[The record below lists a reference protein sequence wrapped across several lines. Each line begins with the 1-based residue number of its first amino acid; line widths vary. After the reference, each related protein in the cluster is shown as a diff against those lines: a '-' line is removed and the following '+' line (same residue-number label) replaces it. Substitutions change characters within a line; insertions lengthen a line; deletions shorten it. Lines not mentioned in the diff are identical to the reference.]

1 MQHFLKNRRRF
12 ITMLAGAGAAI
23 GLGRASAQDDQSGG
37 QDDLYF
43 PGDEP
48 AHRVIYQLN
57 HGDLEYQTHVLNSM
71 TAMIGKY
78 GGNVKIAVA
87 CFASGIHLLAKEP
100 MREVDP
106 EIYARVEGFATNY
119 DVEWIACGNTMDTVG
134 YTADDMRDFA
144 RIEQVGAAALMEYQE
159 DGYAY
164 VSW

>member
-1 MQHFLKNRRRF
+1 MQDFLKNRRRF
-12 ITMLAGAGAAI
+12 MTVVAGAGAAI
-23 GLGRASAQDDQSGG
+23 GLGRAHAQEGGDDEE
-37 QDDLYF
+37 LFF

-48 AHRVIYQLN
+48 AHKVIYQLN
-57 HGDLEYQTHVLNSM
+57 HGDVDYQTHVLNSM
-71 TAMIGKY
+71 NAMLGKY

-87 CFASGIHLLAKEP
+87 CFAKGIHILAKEP
-100 MREVDP
+100 KREVDE

-134 YTADDMRDFA
+134 YSEDDIRDFA

-164 VSW
+164 IAW

>member
-1 MQHFLKNRRRF
+1 MQDFRKNRRRF
-12 ITMLAGAGAAI
+12 MTAMAGAGAA
-23 GLGRASAQDDQSGG
+23 LGMGKAQAQDE
-37 QDDLYF
+37 LFF

-57 HGDLEYQTHVLNSM
+57 HGGVEYQTHVLNSM

-87 CFASGIHLLAKEP
+87 CFAKGIHLLAKEP

-106 EIYARVEGFATNY
+106 DIYARVEGFAKNY

-134 YTADDMRDFA
+134 YSEDDMRDFA
-144 RIEQVGAAALMEYQE
+144 RVEQVGAAALMEYQE

-164 VSW
+164 ISW

>member
-1 MQHFLKNRRRF
+1 MQDFLKNRRRF
-12 ITMLAGAGAAI
+12 MTALAGTGAAF
-23 GLGRASAQDDQSGG
+23 GLGRAQAGASGG
-37 QDDLYF
+37 DEELFF

-48 AHRVIYQLN
+48 AHKVIYQLN
-57 HGDLEYQTHVLNSM
+57 HGDVEYQTHVLNSM

-87 CFASGIHLLAKEP
+87 CFAKGIHLLAKEP
-100 MREVDP
+100 MSEVDE

-134 YTADDMRDFA
+134 YSADDIREFA

-164 VSW
+164 ISW